1 MSKKKKK
8 AKQNKFIA
16 KISRDGKISKKEAKQ
31 ATKRG
36 ISLAKIERN
45 SLRSFRDEQKDYQNK
60 DPGRRGD
67 APTYTPLLISRGANR
82 IFNPTKSQTTSTSKP
97 KPKPKP
103 DPKPTTPT
111 TPTTPYSEEI
121 DTKTNNLQEQLKTL
135 TDKYTSTT
143 GQLSTIQG
151 ALQEQKDTAA
161 TAALEAEK
169 RYKAMQKAARQAANK
184 AQNRFNKAQSRY
196 EAQSAASAAAFNEQ
210 MAAREEN
217 FNQALSAQAAQF
229 EEQMRLE
236 MEQRALGERT
246 FMANQLRASAADPS
260 VKLGTPSV
268 SGAAYGT
275 NLFKRR
281 KDFLSTVFQGIQPTM
296 AATIGGINI

>member
-31 ATKRG
+31 AAKKG

-45 SLRSFRDEQKDYQNK
+45 SLRSFLDAKKEYEDK
-60 DPGRRGD
+60 PSERRGPN

-82 IFNPTKSQTTSTSKP
+82 IFNPTKSQTTSTS